1 MTSFSLGPLAVQV
14 SHLVGLLA
22 LLLAAGVGHLAGRS
36 RQIGISKTLT
46 DMVWAALLAA
56 RLAFVAQWF
65 ELYRASPWTMLDIRD
80 GGFNVWAGLAAAAL
94 VAALQSSLRPDSRK
108 PLLAGLTAGALM
120 WFGAS
125 AALDA
130 LGNRRNQTLPTVAL
144 QTLGGEAVTLAA
156 LAQGKPLVVNLWA
169 TWCPPCRREMPVLAE
184 AQRRETGV
192 TLVFADQGESAAA
205 VQRYLS
211 ASRLDLQNVVLDPAS
226 ALGRSIGSES
236 LPITLFYSADGR
248 LVDTHVGAL
257 SAATLAA
264 RLTSVRGERP

>member
-14 SHLVGLLA
+14 GHLVWLVA
-22 LLLAAGVGHLAGRS
+22 LLVATGVGHLAGRS
-36 RQIGISKTLT
+36 RQVRIGKTLI
-46 DMVWAALLAA
+46 DMTWAALLAA

-65 ELYRASPWTMLDIRD
+65 DLYRASPWSMLDIRD
-80 GGFNVWAGLAAAAL
+80 GGFNLWAGLAAAAL
-94 VAALQSSLRPDSRK
+94 VAALQLWTQPASRK

-130 LGNRRNQTLPTVAL
+130 FGNQQKQTLPTVAL
-144 QTLGGEAVTLAA
+144 QTLTGEPVTLAG

-184 AQRRETGV
+184 AQQRETGV
-192 TLVFADQGESAAA
+192 TLVFADQAESAAA
-205 VQRYLS
+205 VQRYLG
-211 ASRLDLQNVVLDPAS
+211 ASRLNLHNAVLDPGS
-226 ALGRSIGSES
+226 ALGRVVGSAS
-236 LPITLFYSADGR
+236 LPTTLFYSADGR
-248 LVDTHVGAL
+248 LVDIHVGAL

-264 RLTSVRGERP
+264 RLSKVR

>member
-1 MTSFSLGPLAVQV
+1 MTSISLGPLAVQV
-14 SHLVGLLA
+14 SHLVWLLA
-22 LLLAAGVGHLAGRS
+22 LLVAAGVGHLAGRS
-36 RQIGISKTLT
+36 QRIGIGKTLT

-65 ELYRASPWTMLDIRD
+65 DLYHASPWTMLDIRD

-94 VAALQSSLRPDSRK
+94 VAALQLSTQPASRR

-120 WFGAS
+120 WFGAT

-130 LGNRRNQTLPTVAL
+130 MGNQQKQTLPTVAL
-144 QTLGGEAVTLAA
+144 QTLGGEAVTLAG

-184 AQRRETGV
+184 AQQRETSV
-192 TLVFADQGESAAA
+192 TLVFADQGESATA
-205 VQRYLS
+205 VQRYLA
-211 ASRLDLQNVVLDPAS
+211 ASQLNLQNAVLDPAS
-226 ALGRSIGSES
+226 ALGRVVGSQS
-236 LPITLFYSADGR
+236 LPTTLFYSADGR

-264 RLTSVRGERP
+264 KLAKLRGERP